1 MKKGFEKYSDKMQPL
16 FEAVGKLTMVQRVI
30 ISAVALALLIAGF
43 FLFSFKPQMSEIK
56 KLENNIKTTEK
67 QLVEAKKKA
76 AQLDGLQKEWESKQA
91 KFAEVMNALPDKKE
105 IPSLLEE
112 ISAAGKS
119 SGLDFQ
125 SFTPKEEVTRDFYAE
140 IPVSIQ
146 VNGSYDRIQLF
157 FQKVAGMSR
166 VVSIE
171 DIKMT
176 TGKDEKEM
184 INTSCTAVTY
194 RFLSETPKGKGKK

>member
-16 FEAVGKLTMVQRVI
+16 FEAVGKLTMVQRI
-30 ISAVALALLIAGF
+30 IICVVALALLITGF
-43 FLFSFKPQMSEIK
+43 FLFSYKPQMSEIN
-56 KLENNIKTTEK
+56 KLEKNIETTEK
-67 QLVEAKKKA
+67 QLVEAKRKA
-76 AQLDGLQKEWESKQA
+76 AQLDRLQKEWESKQA
-91 KFAEVMNALPDKKE
+91 KFEEVMDALPDKKE

-125 SFTPKEEVTRDFYAE
+125 SFTPKPEVPKDFYAE

-146 VNGSYDRIQLF
+146 VKGSYDRIQLF
-157 FQKVAGMSR
+157 FQKVADMSR
-166 VVSIE
+166 VVN
-171 DIKMT
+171 IKNISMRT
-176 TGKDEKEM
+176 DKEGDEI

-194 RFLSETPKGKGKK
+194 RFLAENPKK